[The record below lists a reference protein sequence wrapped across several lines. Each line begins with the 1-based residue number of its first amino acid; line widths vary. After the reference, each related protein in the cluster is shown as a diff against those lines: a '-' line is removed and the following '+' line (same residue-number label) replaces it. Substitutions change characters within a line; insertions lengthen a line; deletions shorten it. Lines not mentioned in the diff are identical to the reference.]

1 MEVRSGVNVADTQQS
16 QKQHFHVLAVDD
28 SLTERK
34 ILERLL
40 RESSCKG
47 CLLIIWGL
55 NYGIIKK
62 IVTCVDSGDKA
73 LEYLRL
79 LDGQESDST
88 ASSSSTQSS
97 QQEELKVHLIMT
109 DYSMPGMNGYDLL
122 KRVKGSSW
130 KDIPV
135 VVMSSENVPSRIRKC
150 LEEGAEEF
158 LLKPLQLTDVNK
170 LQPHLLKS
178 LVHSNKDISSC
189 TDNDNDNIIDI
200 TMINNNKVISKRRAV
215 SPEPLETI
223 TKMKG
228 LAVV

>member
-40 RESSCKG
+40 RESSCK
-47 CLLIIWGL
+47 
-55 NYGIIKK
+55 
-62 IVTCVDSGDKA
+62 VTCVDSGDKA

>member
-150 LEEGAEEF
+150 GNLC
-158 LLKPLQLTDVNK
+158 LSLQVFRRRGRGV
-170 LQPHLLKS
+170 PS
-178 LVHSNKDISSC
+178 EASSV
-189 TDNDNDNIIDI
+189 D
-200 TMINNNKVISKRRAV
+200 RRKQA
-215 SPEPLETI
+215 SASPLEI
-223 TKMKG
+223 SG
-228 LAVV
+228 PF